1 MIFSYLAS
9 VSQKIYFIGNKLF
22 VCFAAIEHASKNK
35 DRESKAPEAGKIFQD
50 DQLGHH
56 YLVIIVGTKRCL

>member
-1 MIFSYLAS
+1 MISSSPAS

-22 VCFAAIEHASKNK
+22 VCFALEHASKNK
-35 DRESKAPEAGKIFQD
+35 DRESEAPEAGKISQV

-56 YLVIIVGTKRCL
+56 YLVIIMGTKRRL